1 MRVIVKP
8 CNSLPTEIKLHQV
21 SKILEIHYDDGS
33 LFELPCEYLR
43 VFTQSADAVG
53 HGPGQEVLQTG
64 KEEVAIV
71 ALEPVGNYAI
81 RPTFSDGHD
90 TGLYTWDLL
99 YKLGS
104 DYPCLWAGYLRK
116 LEEAGYQRKQPLQN

>member
-33 LFELPCEYLR
+33 VFELPCEYLR

-99 YKLGS
+99 YKLGA

-116 LEEAGYQRKQPLQN
+116 LEESGYQRKQALPN

>member
-33 LFELPCEYLR
+33 VFELPCEYLR

-81 RPTFSDGHD
+81 RPTFSLSLIHI
-90 TGLYTWDLL
+90 
-99 YKLGS
+99 
-104 DYPCLWAGYLRK
+104 
-116 LEEAGYQRKQPLQN
+116 